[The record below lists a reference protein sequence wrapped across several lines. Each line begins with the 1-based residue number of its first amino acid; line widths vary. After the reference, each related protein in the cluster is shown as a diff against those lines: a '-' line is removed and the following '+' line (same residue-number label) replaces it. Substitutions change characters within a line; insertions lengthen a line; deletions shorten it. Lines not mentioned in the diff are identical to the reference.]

1 MNEVTE
7 RTLCRKLVHI
17 LRERLPGIAVEG
29 TWLPESNNIVKGAAN
44 PNSSARVNVNV
55 GTRAYGGY
63 TSRVAEIKVRIEGR
77 FAASI
82 DKDAQKAAD
91 AYGTLTD
98 GILERWQADMQA
110 VKSDL
115 TLEGFAPVGFR
126 LDGGDWET
134 DADDRIFTQSFTLK
148 GILKKERI
156 KS

>member
-1 MNEVTE
+1 MEVLEKRLCE
-7 RTLCRKLVHI
+7 RIV
-17 LRERLPGIAVEG
+17 LRLHEGLSGVSVEG
-29 TWLPESNNIVKGAAN
+29 SWLPESNNIIKGASN
-44 PNSSARVNVNV
+44 PNASARIDVSV
-55 GTRAYGGY
+55 GARSYNGY

-82 DKDAQKAAD
+82 DKDAQKAAC

-98 GILERWQADMQA
+98 GILERWQADIQA

-115 TLEGFAPVGFR
+115 TLEDFEPIGFR
-126 LDGGDWET
+126 LDGGDWEI
-134 DADDRIFTQSFTLK
+134 DADDRVFTQSFTLK

>member
-29 TWLPESNNIVKGAAN
+29 TWLSESNNIVKGAAN
-44 PNSSARVNVNV
+44 PNSSARVDVNV
-55 GTRAYGGY
+55 GTRAYGGFS
-63 TSRVAEIKVRIEGR
+63 SRVTEIKVWIEGR

-82 DKDAQKAAD
+82 DKDAQKAAC

-98 GILERWQADMQA
+98 GILERWQADIQA

-115 TLEGFAPVGFR
+115 TLEDFEPVGFK

-134 DADDRIFTQSFTLK
+134 DADDRFFTQSFTLK

>member
-29 TWLPESNNIVKGAAN
+29 TWLSESNNIVKGAAN
-44 PNSSARVNVNV
+44 PNSSARVDVNV
-55 GTRAYGGY
+55 GTRAYGGFS
-63 TSRVAEIKVRIEGR
+63 SRVTEIKVRIEGR
-77 FAASI
+77 FAAPI

-98 GILERWQADMQA
+98 GILERWQADIQA

-115 TLEGFAPVGFR
+115 TLEDFEPVGFR

-134 DADDRIFTQSFTLK
+134 DADDRFFTQSFTLK